1 MTKLKKPITITIWT
15 VEEALCAYHRMNV
28 GIGNDDKI
36 SPVAKWQIWLM
47 RCEPMGV
54 WVQMRDALASA
65 NIDPNKQPPAPL
77 LIGNHEVEA
86 LPDGAIKV
94 GCTTVDRA
102 TLEKVYAMSNDSM
115 TKVEPEWPRYYEHKG
130 PYAMWKAYSETEVVE
145 VESGG
150 KECSSSAGCL
160 PSLEDSANKGTRKRY
175 TTAQAAAILKGA
187 K

>member
-1 MTKLKKPITITIWT
+1 MTKLKKPITITIEHIENAVSIMLSEDFLVT
-15 VEEALCAYHRMNV
+15 AEFEPRHKRINKAMAEGEMSDQIKAQLTAQ
-28 GIGNDDKI
+28 GIDYLTWG
-36 SPVAKWQIWLM
+36 PT
-47 RCEPMGV
+47 P
-54 WVQMRDALASA
+54 
-65 NIDPNKQPPAPL
+65 PL

-94 GCTTVDRA
+94 GSTMVDRA